1 MNRTLEHRYAFEI
14 WEFGVAMSSIGFA
27 VAGTHHYFSHKQVKD
42 DRDHLKSDDGLTEIF
57 RETFH
62 KELSSGDFFVQS
74 VWEQRVRSIS
84 FKLPPNTN
92 SP

>member
-1 MNRTLEHRYAFEI
+1 
-14 WEFGVAMSSIGFA
+14 MSSIGFA

-84 FKLPPNTN
+84 FPTRITNVNNTKKIK
-92 SP
+92 